1 MKFTIEGMEVEIKV
15 KGQHSSRANKEDAIY
30 LMNLMSIYAGLAG
43 DHYSEKFGIDGL
55 AKEAYNIAG
64 EIFEQLHKMGAYENL

>member
-43 DHYSEKFGIDGL
+43 DHYREKFGSDGL
-55 AKEAYNIAG
+55 AKGAYNIAK
-64 EIFEQLHKMGAYENL
+64 EIYEQLDRMGAYESL